1 MSVQL
6 KKVTLAYSPL
16 EDRIRM
22 TAERNDGNPQGY
34 WLTMR
39 MSSQLVRTVCRQLEQ
54 NDNEGSQA
62 RLDQGTRHAVQQQAA
77 EWQHKPSEP
86 VQVSR
91 EVPMITPASID
102 VAFSA
107 DRTALLFPVEKDSKA
122 SLQMNR
128 TELRQ
133 WLSILYRMFRNAGW
147 PLDAWPA
154 WFSGRNVSHN

>member
-39 MSSQLVRTVCRQLEQ
+39 MSSQLVRTVCRQLEK
-54 NDNEGSQA
+54 NDNEGGQ

-77 EWQHKPSEP
+77 EWQYKPSEP
-86 VQVSR
+86 VQASG

-107 DRTALLFPVEKDSKA
+107 DRTALLFPAEKDCKA

-128 TELRQ
+128 MELRQ

-154 WFSGRNVSHN
+154 WFSGSNMGHN